1 MDELFFLI
9 SVNENARG
17 ESINHVT
24 NHREWQLILATARA
38 NGWKPLGTI
47 LDYEFQYQ
55 LVVSQF
61 EELDFDKHI
70 LLDQFIRDKCGR
82 WKGGYLT
89 PEYQIVTDEDAR
101 GLRKAL
107 QRASAPIELTLVPLL
122 WGIQDSRVTRINSN
136 STSPWA
142 HLMRQT
148 CIAMNRMVHILQYYG

>member
-1 MDELFFLI
+1 MDDELFFLI
-9 SVNENARG
+9 GINDNARG

-38 NGWKPLGTI
+38 NGWKPLGTV

-70 LLDQFIRDKCGR
+70 LLDQFIRDKCSR

-101 GLRKAL
+101 GLMKAL
-107 QRASAPIELTLVPLL
+107 QRASASIELILFLSH
-122 WGIQDSRVTRINSN
+122 GAFRI
-136 STSPWA
+136 A
-142 HLMRQT
+142 
-148 CIAMNRMVHILQYYG
+148 G

>member
-1 MDELFFLI
+1 MDNELFFLV
-9 SVNENARG
+9 SMNENTLG
-17 ESINHVT
+17 EPVNHVT
-24 NHREWQLILATARA
+24 SYGEWQHILATARA

-55 LVVSQF
+55 LIASEY

-89 PEYQIVTDEDAR
+89 PEYQIVIDEDSR

-107 QRASAPIELTLVPLL
+107 QRASAPIELLL
-122 WGIQDSRVTRINSN
+122 FLSYGAFRI
-136 STSPWA
+136 A
-142 HLMRQT
+142 
-148 CIAMNRMVHILQYYG
+148 G